1 VLIRLRRAEKDRIK
15 EGEAIDKAE
24 KEAKKKAKGDK
35 GDGKKEKKS
44 KKDSKKDLK
53 KDASESDDDQEDQA
67 GSGSGKDASDDD
79 DDVTWST
86 DTSAAAAAA
95 RAAEQLTDGA
105 AAMVTVTKAAQSD
118 DAQPPAAALTSL
130 SLNGAAQAQG
140 AEDDDQ
146 DDEDGDED
154 EDPMVRELRTFAAK
168 HSASETAA
176 HLRGLKCENME
187 HRMHL
192 LVAASLDSSESA
204 PPLNKQ
210 LAVKATLL
218 CAAAPDAAQRGA
230 MLASLERWL
239 VDDAPAGAAKSL
251 GQGLHALYDADVLD
265 EPSILAWYDNLG
277 AARKFGV
284 APDDAQAVRKA
295 AAVFVE
301 WLRNAESDESEEE

>member
-1 VLIRLRRAEKDRIK
+1 MIRLRRAEKDRIK

-105 AAMVTVTKAAQSD
+105 AAMVTVTKAAQLD
-118 DAQPPAAALTSL
+118 DAQPPAAALASL
-130 SLNGAAQAQG
+130 SLNGAVQAQG
-140 AEDDDQ
+140 AEDDQ
-146 DDEDGDED
+146 DDEDGDE
-154 EDPMVRELRTFAAK
+154 EDPMVRELRAFAAK

-204 PPLNKQ
+204 PPLSKQ
-210 LAVKATLL
+210 LATKATLL
-218 CAAAPDAAQRGA
+218 CAAAPDAAQRAA

-239 VDDAPAGAAKSL
+239 VDDAPSVAAKSL

-265 EPSILAWYDNLG
+265 EASILAWYDNLG